1 MPAATDRKPAALSS
15 LAATVAHM
23 RREFGAKYGAASTFL
38 GPDTIDG
45 LVRGLA
51 FTYLA
56 SQDNPATAVRLLPTV
71 EEAVAQVVA
80 SLTRC

>member
-1 MPAATDRKPAALSS
+1 MPAATDRKPTA
-15 LAATVAHM
+15 LAATVAHL

-56 SQDNPATAVRLLPTV
+56 SQDNPAAAAGRLLPTV
-71 EEAVAQVVA
+71 EEAVAHVIE